1 MTARQRFFAPSAVR
15 GGGGR
20 RFAPVDIAVAHHEF
34 NMEQKLSFTWD
45 VAGKI
50 FP

>member
-1 MTARQRFFAPSAVR
+1 MTARQNLLALLAVR

-34 NMEQKLSFTWD
+34 NIEQKLSFTRD